1 MYTSRFQAIVS
12 TYERLFPTIKIDVN
26 EELKRYKEYSEKMRP
41 FVKDTVSFLHNSLA
55 SGKTIL
61 VEGANA
67 AMLDIDFGNYIKNFR
82 CKFNK
87 YLKMIEIQK
96 CSIRFYFLF

>member
-1 MYTSRFQAIVS
+1 MYQFPRFKAIVS
-12 TYERLFPTIKIDVN
+12 TYERLFPSIKIDVT

-67 AMLDIDFGNYIKNFR
+67 AMLDIDFGN
-82 CKFNK
+82 
-87 YLKMIEIQK
+87 
-96 CSIRFYFLF
+96 